1 MIKTF
6 KIRDLVRQAIIACPD
21 ITDLAFPYLFENKK
35 STQNKNSGNVSK
47 ITKQAFRRLMI
58 FIGRIYQAR
67 IIVTKI
73 GNADEVPAFTFDN
86 YPELGEMFRCIEAH
100 FREESTK
107 DRSVAFQKQNTALTL
122 VHSLSSDLEYCKKQA
137 KLVGEQA
144 KLLED
149 RLAKADVT
157 QNELLKKVK
166 LLEQKSPKSSKVPV
180 MDEKQID
187 IMIEEKI
194 AAAKERD
201 KKLEKKKRK
210 KEGNKKSKKEEK
222 KPKKKKH
229 KKGEK

>member
-1 MIKTF
+1 VIKTF

-58 FIGRIYQAR
+58 FIARIYQAR

-100 FREESTK
+100 FHEESTK

-122 VHSLSSDLEYCKKQA
+122 VHSLSSDLEYCKK
-137 KLVGEQA
+137 QA

-210 KEGNKKSKKEEK
+210 KEGKKSKKEEK